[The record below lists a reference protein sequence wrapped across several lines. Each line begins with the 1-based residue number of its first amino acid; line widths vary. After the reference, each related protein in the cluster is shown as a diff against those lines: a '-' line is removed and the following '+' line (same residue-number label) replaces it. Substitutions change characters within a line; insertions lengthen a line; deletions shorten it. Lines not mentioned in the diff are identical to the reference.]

1 VNVDDLVSDL
11 DAIDTPVSNPD
22 EARKLTQDLAYTL
35 ALLSLSSEEETLQTT
50 VITDI
55 QPTNEIA
62 TQQSPGEATE
72 AGMTSQLVTPTP
84 TRATI
89 SAEQI
94 KHAKVSFFLLIYFT
108 MQTASCLDLFLY
120 ERSSGKNAKT
130 DRIAV
135 LRYGYAISSDLAH
148 LSIITLFCPIIS
160 RPISLHG
167 EKIAFTL
174 ILLLFCSPVYL

>member
-1 VNVDDLVSDL
+1 MSDL

-72 AGMTSQLVTPTP
+72 AGMTSQLLTPTP

-94 KHAKVSFFLLIYFT
+94 KHAKVSFFFLIYFT

-120 ERSSGKNAKT
+120 ERSSGKNAKNGPNCCLKI
-130 DRIAV
+130 RI
-135 LRYGYAISSDLAH
+135 RNFI
-148 LSIITLFCPIIS
+148 
-160 RPISLHG
+160 
-167 EKIAFTL
+167 
-174 ILLLFCSPVYL
+174 